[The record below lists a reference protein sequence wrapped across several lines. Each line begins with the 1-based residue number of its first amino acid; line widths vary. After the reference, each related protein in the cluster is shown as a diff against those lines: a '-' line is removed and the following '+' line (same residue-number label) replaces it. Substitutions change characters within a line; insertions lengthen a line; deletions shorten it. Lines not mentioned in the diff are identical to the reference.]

1 MAAQENH
8 GEVVKYLL
16 AHNANQNLATEG
28 GFLPLEVAT
37 QQGHYKIVET
47 LLQHQS
53 RPKYPPKQEDGYTPL
68 AVALQQ
74 GHDKVVAVLLENDRA
89 GKTRLPALH
98 ICSRRDDTKAALLL
112 LQSGH
117 NPDITSKSGFT
128 PLHIAAHYGHVN
140 VATLLLQ
147 RGASVDHAA
156 RNNITPLHVA
166 AKWGRVNMVNTL
178 LDRGARID
186 AKTRDGLT
194 PLHCSARSGHDQC
207 VDQLLERGAPIS
219 AKTKNGLAPLHMAAQ
234 GDHVDSARL
243 LLYHKAPVDDVTV
256 DYLTPLH
263 VAAHCGHHRVAKLLL
278 DRKANPSA
286 RALNGF
292 TPLHIACKKNRVKVI
307 ELLLKYGAS
316 IHATTESG
324 LTPLHV
330 ASFMGNINIVGYL
343 INHGASVDET
353 NVRGETALH
362 LAARANQIDII
373 RVLLRNGAKVD
384 ARAAENQT
392 PLHIAA
398 RLGNVEIVTLLLEN
412 GASPDAQTRDH
423 YTALHIAAR
432 EGKED
437 VAAVL
442 LDHGASLSMQTKKE
456 FTPLHVAA
464 KYGRLGVASLLLKHY
479 AAPDATAQN
488 GLTPLHI
495 AAHYDNVEVAM
506 LLLDQGASPHTV
518 AQNGFTPLHIAA
530 KKNQLDVA
538 TTLLEYGA
546 DPNCMTKQ
554 GISPI
559 HLAAQEG
566 HTDMLSLLLERGAK
580 PDIAAKN
587 GLTPLHLAAQ
597 EDQLDCAK
605 VLVKN
610 GSGIDPRTK
619 AGYTPLHVACHYGNL
634 KTAAYLLQNGA
645 AIQAKTKHGLTPL
658 HQASQQGHVAIINLL
673 LTKGADP
680 NETANNG
687 YTALAI
693 AKRFGYISVVN
704 TLTTVTTVETTIVQS
719 PTDEKLK
726 VQVPETMV
734 ISFMSDNEDEEL
746 GSPADDISMTGD
758 NSLLTPQEI
767 KTMGDD
773 SMPIA
778 NRKSWEEEWMS
789 GEPNLRYY
797 SGSDSLSGRYSTPQ
811 SGKYRGAMLSPQ
823 GFDSRAS
830 TLNRDIPLSEA
841 EESFVDGGEVISRTT
856 EITVESAAPL
866 MSSSPAMRHTLNVTT
881 PDGKRVSVGD
891 PYIDEDGKLLEGMVY
906 GQDGRPVSAAL
917 SDNAPLSSIPIFA
930 GFLISFMVDARG
942 GTMKS
947 CRLPGLRVVIPPKR
961 ASGPTRVTCRLIKK
975 SKLTTPPP
983 LLENETLATRVL
995 EVGPSNTQFLGG
1007 LGNKLIHSP
1016 PLNDG
1021 EQLVNGIMEFGPPAE
1036 KFIGPVL
1043 IEVPHFASLRGKERE
1058 IVILRSEKGD
1068 TWKEHSLDAKDTE
1081 VHKALEGYEGD
1092 DDNNVNSDRRIC
1104 RILTNDF
1111 PQYFAIISRVRQET
1125 NTIGTSGGMLSS
1137 TVVPQVQAV
1146 FPEGTLTKKIKV
1158 GLQAQPVGNEV
1169 VKKVL
1174 GNRVMV
1180 SPIVTIEPR
1189 RRKFH
1194 KAITVTIPIPNNQGI
1209 INGYGGDT
1217 PTLRLLCSITGG
1229 TAPAQWEDITGTT
1242 PLTFVDN
1249 CVSFTTTVSARF
1261 WLMDCKEIDQASNFA
1276 RELYHEL
1283 KAVPFMARFAIYAK
1297 THDPIESRVRVYC
1310 VTDDRTD
1317 KTLEQQEHFKEVARS
1332 KDVEV
1337 LESKPI
1343 YIEMA
1348 GNLVPVQKSGDQL
1361 HLVFSPFHE
1370 NRLPFFVRVRDSA
1383 TEPCGRLSFMSEP
1396 KVTRG
1401 MPPQKALCNLN
1412 ITMPPFVKVK
1422 RPSES
1427 ESESESSEEREQ
1439 YSQQKEGKTTITQIY
1454 SLTRVDEYPKDEA
1467 ASNLNFASIK
1477 LRKKYTFLQDPAMSP
1492 TSAHARAEIRLM
1504 QVAKE
1509 IGTDWR
1515 ALGRQLGVSEK
1526 DLQEIEN
1533 ENDEIEEQAFVML
1546 HAWAEDAKENATTD
1560 KLSDALHEIGRGDV
1574 ANKCLAD
1581 YAVMDVSIDREE
1593 DTSDF
1598 LRDMERAMYEAS
1610 LKHDEDKHKPGVTI
1624 DITGD
1629 DGGAF
1634 RELQDEIEADKDLDS
1649 YSGKIVKEVHR
1660 TVTTRTEVRTERR
1673 VPSDIETAVK
1683 EQAKDEVAESLIKEL
1698 KEEAIAAG
1706 IPEDAGAAELY
1717 EEMKEEILEKHE
1729 EERREM
1735 QFEPTVD
1742 VLEESQEED
1751 GQTPTETK
1759 ALPGDAT
1766 QTFPTRTVVVE
1777 QTHIVRTQ
1785 AVADGHQDGPVESE
1799 SESSAE
1805 TEVYTGPD
1813 EVQTKISTTTTVTE
1827 KYSYTEKHAPVRI
1840 EVDEVPDRKSDPDID
1855 EYMVVTSQPDEIVEV
1870 TKTAEEE
1877 GINPHYEAG
1886 PDSVSEEIITTDKV
1900 PEVEGINPHY
1910 EMEPDSVEEP
1920 PISTTSESTVQGINP
1935 DLICEPE
1942 PLDDS
1947 ARICGPD
1954 VTDTK
1959 YSINHGAQAFDESP
1973 ISPPGQEVGVI
1984 STYTTSFHQVT
1995 VRTGLESSPETDRS
2009 ESDFPHGP
2017 ASEVTIAESATQPR
2031 RQPSTPLES
2040 YAESLA
2046 AQLLHD
2052 VKEEL
2057 QQPEQKP
2064 KEKLVEQVEAKTRRG
2079 GESVPEAPQERE
2091 EPSVEPALSSE
2102 PEVAV
2107 YGTTVFREERIT
2119 TTKVTKTMRTTDGGI
2134 SVPDVAEVTTSVV
2147 FQSKDAPVEPVEV
2160 SPEEK
2165 EGNVQEEALVAEKVA
2180 LEEAEKKVVVVE
2192 EEAEKPPEEPS
2203 EDIVEEIPEELR
2215 DVKEERVKQP
2225 DVTKEPEVKPEEDV
2239 RIEEIPDD
2247 IPAKRVA
2254 ETEGPPQTEADV
2266 LVQTT
2271 IHKTETVVHRE
2282 VIHITSTAEEEPE
2295 EIQEDR
2301 SPEPQADVEVEE
2313 DKVEA
2318 AVVEVTPEVPL
2329 EEEETEKD
2337 DTTVEEEQELQEE
2350 PVLEEEGI
2358 EEEAAPEEEVAPQ
2371 VLPAEEITPEETY
2384 TELDQEPLKEIV
2396 MEEERI
2402 EEMAALEEVSRK
2414 AVSEEEIAPEAAFG
2428 EPEEQRREEEVVGE
2442 QGFEEET
2449 GPGEVAP
2456 DVALEEEEAAPE
2468 EIYEEPEKELKEE
2481 GVVEEEALKEEVAPE
2496 EEIVP
2501 EVLSERKVTEPEE
2514 IDQEPQEVSMEE
2526 KHAEAVVPVDVAQ
2539 HIPEED
2545 KMQVHTETH
2554 ISVQQTIVKSTVT
2567 YFHEEARTSD
2577 EEAPGAAA
2585 LPVKEDIKN
2594 EEEVLTELE
2603 PAVEA
2608 EEGIEEKATEICLQ
2622 GAEVKREE
2630 EIVQEITYEE
2640 PEPVQEEV
2648 IMEKE
2653 KIEEKSAPEVEA
2665 VPEDVWE
2672 YKKTAP
2678 QEPEEEPEEVAAAE
2692 EEVKEAAVEEVVPVA
2707 PKDTFQ
2713 EPEQQP
2719 DEVVVAEE
2727 MIGEEV
2733 APEVMLKEEETAPEE
2748 QEQEP
2753 QEEIVVKEEIAEEAA
2768 PEQEVV
2774 PEIPSDQEI
2783 QEKEGTEVEEYHKE
2797 PDRELEDVEEKMEVH
2812 TETHISAHQ
2821 TIVQSSFVYGLHEE
2835 ARTTE
2840 KEPSEE
2846 AMLPDKA
2853 DVQKEEEPPQELEAI
2868 VREERIEEEAAP
2880 EVEVAPEIL
2889 LEKDMAPEKPPEEPE
2904 QEPEEEAV
2912 AEEERIEEEPVP
2924 EAEYEE
2930 AEQEP
2935 EEEFI
2940 LKEERVEEEAAPEVE
2955 VTPECLL
2962 EEKLSSKETL
2972 GEPEQEPQKEVEEE
2986 RSEEDVAPEEIV
2998 PDVVPQEEE
3007 IAQERLSEGPGP
3019 ELHEE
3024 LVVEE
3029 GRIEEE
3035 AAPAVEE
3042 YPERDV
3048 GEPQKLEH
3056 VELARKEPMEP
3067 KQVLFSTH
3075 ETIHTEKRTF
3085 VQQTIVQT
3093 TVSEVHGER
3102 EQHFL
3107 PEEPVEIMGKESDQ
3121 EEVLED
3127 VQDQEVVK
3135 VEYEQDTALA
3145 EGQEDIPD
3153 SLEEQI
3159 EDQQEPELT
3168 PEAVAEAE
3176 VGIAREIR
3184 VVEESVS
3191 VHRLVEH
3198 IEAKEQE
3205 SEQPSVQYQ
3214 EDVRLET
3221 MEDEEQETE
3230 QEREMEPLEKEEEEE
3245 LEEIAM
3251 GVEEAEVLAEE
3262 PAEDVVEEI
3271 LEEPKE
3277 EEVEEGEKATEP
3289 VTEEV
3294 VMETQKHIESEAV
3307 FRYDVDQEVAKE
3319 KPSVEEETDEV
3330 LDDIPR
3336 SPFPQLEESEEERKS
3351 EPILEDEYHLEV
3363 DEEYS
3368 ADAGIS
3374 EDADIEDNLIDE
3386 KQEEHEKPHI
3396 PEILDIT
3403 ETYSSQSYTH
3413 LREEHVAIIESPAYT
3428 PEKTPRGDDSDKEDG
3443 RHSPEIET
3451 EDRRSSLEVIQIEE
3465 KYLVETPSG
3474 EPSFRDDVEKLGIE
3488 HEIIKETETV
3498 EHTYVAPPVDL
3509 SLREEQA
3516 GLEEEAVLPPT
3527 PEITPIPDSP
3537 IESDGELK
3545 EAVYTQ
3551 QEEQI
3556 LEVPQDLD
3564 LQQQTEQYDTLQTPE
3579 IQELPDTPESLP
3591 EPAPHYEED
3600 YQEDFKEELQEE
3612 PVTED
3617 QERREDEA
3625 MEEEV
3630 QLVDGPT
3637 EQAYYDPNLLV
3648 QPAAEGIQEPL
3659 EEQEDKSETLDQQQ
3673 QETPELVEEQREEDE
3688 QAREQEPKPE
3698 EEQTIEE
3705 EPKEDLQPL
3714 TPLPSPEDEAQALA
3728 QESERLESSDIQARL
3743 EEEIQEDRLLEATT
3757 IQESFYSQTIVTT
3770 EESAFIL
3777 GEPAVETADSIT
3789 LPGVPEPVT
3798 ESEGQLPSPGDEEDS
3813 HKPPPHKLAPPPGQ
3827 EVEGK
3832 DDEVD
3837 SPTKPVAVGVVGS
3850 VAVASFEEPRLQDRA
3865 PSEDSE
3871 IEDDLEEKPCEED
3884 EGMYEEE
3891 SARDEALASDEGDV
3905 DKDVVE
3911 GDAEVEMP
3919 EPQDEEEMEAEK
3931 HTDAQE
3937 FAEEEEVEGET
3948 EAMQELQDE
3957 TSQEREV
3964 EELEECP
3971 LNEEPMEEEPIQEEA
3986 EIAPPDTMEQEPV
3999 SGFTESSEVTT
4010 RTVYAEVHHE
4020 RVVVASSQAFV
4031 ESTPEEQDQLEI
4043 QLSSSLHTEPPVDE
4057 QFDAA
4062 DRPDVPEDKPRATQE
4077 DIEALAIALNE
4088 FTMPTFEDEEAP
4100 KTYEQAEGDVGE
4112 EEPIEGQDVSTEESA
4127 PPRRRPEEVGPS
4139 FLTSDDEKEIQE
4151 LWDRT
4156 QELPEN
4162 ATLEF
4167 TTMAEAAPVVESSA
4181 PVVELAPDSD
4191 RYEGDSSPEER
4202 QFSESPLS
4210 STSEDRQAGPPEP
4223 KTPDI
4228 TDMDECP
4235 FSLKENLPKI
4245 STEPTVEF
4253 PPEVQEPGEA
4263 NGDQPVQYSEQPE
4276 QEQLPSDSAV
4286 AKPVVSDPNEDVQE
4300 IVEEFEEEL
4309 PDGTIRKVTRKRI
4322 IRRVMQTVE
4331 VDPNDP
4337 NFVMP
4342 QGEPDEDGVHRITV
4356 HKKTSRKTVIR
4367 DGEEVDVTEDVET
4380 NIQEDGEE
4388 VERSELREDL
4398 QRMVDQFLSEDAKA
4412 AAEVTEVKEDPEE
4425 SEI

>member
-1427 ESESESSEEREQ
+1427 ESESESSEEEYRMEKGEREQ

-1759 ALPGDAT
+1759 
-1766 QTFPTRTVVVE
+1766 
-1777 QTHIVRTQ
+1777 
-1785 AVADGHQDGPVESE
+1785 
-1799 SESSAE
+1799 
-1805 TEVYTGPD
+1805 
-1813 EVQTKISTTTTVTE
+1813 
-1827 KYSYTEKHAPVRI
+1827 
-1840 EVDEVPDRKSDPDID
+1840 
-1855 EYMVVTSQPDEIVEV
+1855 
-1870 TKTAEEE
+1870 
-1877 GINPHYEAG
+1877 
-1886 PDSVSEEIITTDKV
+1886 
-1900 PEVEGINPHY
+1900 
-1910 EMEPDSVEEP
+1910 
-1920 PISTTSESTVQGINP
+1920 
-1935 DLICEPE
+1935 
-1942 PLDDS
+1942 
-1947 ARICGPD
+1947 
-1954 VTDTK
+1954 
-1959 YSINHGAQAFDESP
+1959 
-1973 ISPPGQEVGVI
+1973 
-1984 STYTTSFHQVT
+1984 
-1995 VRTGLESSPETDRS
+1995 
-2009 ESDFPHGP
+2009 
-2017 ASEVTIAESATQPR
+2017 
-2031 RQPSTPLES
+2031 
-2040 YAESLA
+2040 
-2046 AQLLHD
+2046 D